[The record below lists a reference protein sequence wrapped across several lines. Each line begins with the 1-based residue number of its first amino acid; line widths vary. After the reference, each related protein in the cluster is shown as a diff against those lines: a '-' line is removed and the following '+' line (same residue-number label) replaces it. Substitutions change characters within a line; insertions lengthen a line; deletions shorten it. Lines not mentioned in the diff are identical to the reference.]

1 MDIKHIQHFQLIKPI
16 LKNNRIKMFA
26 KMVSNLQRFRFQ
38 QFNKYP
44 TFQIIVACLAVAAVN
59 AEAKAEPGVLAAAA
73 APLAYTTAGFAA
85 APLAYAGLPAA
96 YTAAAYSAPLVARPA
111 AYAAAAPLATPFAAA
126 YTASPYAYAAA
137 PAYPYLRA
145 AAAYPALI

>member
-26 KMVSNLQRFRFQ
+26 KM
-38 QFNKYP
+38 
-44 TFQIIVACLAVAAVN
+44 IIVACLAVAAVN